1 MKQNAII
8 ILMLG
13 LLGGVAL
20 AVRADGPLDM
30 AVVADGRTLTLHR
43 HQGACYIEA
52 LPGREYSVRLTNRSG
67 DRLAVALAV
76 DGLNSIDARH
86 TSPRQAMKW
95 VIDPWETV
103 VISGWQVSKERAR
116 RFYFTTEDRS
126 YAATLGDTRNL
137 GLISAAVFREK
148 ARPVENEIL
157 GGMPAPGAAGPAK
170 RMDRAESSA
179 PCPPKA
185 EAGLS
190 EESAA
195 TGMGRATDHRVTRIK
210 MELEPNPCQQ
220 INIRYEYHDA
230 LVRLGVLPRP
240 QDPLQRREQ
249 ARGFESDAFC
259 PERPR

>member
-1 MKQNAII
+1 MKQNAMI

-13 LLGGVAL
+13 LLGGMTL
-20 AVRADGPLDM
+20 AVRADSPLEM
-30 AVVADGRTLTLHR
+30 AVLVDGRTLPLHH
-43 HQGACYIEA
+43 HQGKCYIQAE
-52 LPGREYSVRLTNRSG
+52 PGREYSVRLTNRSG

-86 TSPRQAMKW
+86 TSPREAMKW
-95 VIDPWETV
+95 VIDPWVTV
-103 VISGWQVSKERAR
+103 VISGWQVSKDRAR
-116 RFYFTTEDRS
+116 RFYFTTEERS
-126 YAATLGDTRNL
+126 YAATMGDTRNL
-137 GLISAAVFREK
+137 GLITAAVFREK
-148 ARPVENEIL
+148 ARPIENEIL
-157 GGMPAPGAAGPAK
+157 GSVPAPGAAGPAK

-195 TGMGRATDHRVTRIK
+195 TGMGRSTDHRVTRIQ
-210 MELEPNPCQQ
+210 MELESKPCQQ
-220 INIRYEYHDA
+220 INIRYEYRDA